1 MIKSGKKFSFLPLF
15 IAFVLVLTACGG
27 SGQSGGGNAASP
39 SPSASA
45 DNGSAASG
53 SPSPADDFP
62 NKPIEMIVPFD
73 AGGVSDILA
82 RSFADAAQGIIPQP
96 ITIRN
101 IGGGSGTIGNY
112 ELVKAKPDG
121 YTWLWAATG
130 HISSTLH
137 ITPAQYT
144 KDDFTIVNKAG
155 EMVAAIV
162 VPKNSPFNTLQDLI
176 DYAKQNPGKLTV
188 GNPGEGT
195 VVALLANMFADET
208 GTQLELVPYNGSGPL
223 LPSVLGG
230 HVMAAFMNVP
240 EVRGQIEAGEL
251 RGLAVLSEKRVDL
264 LPDIPT
270 ALEFGVNV
278 AGGANHYIIIPNN
291 VPPEIIAKIDE
302 LTKQVYESEKFKQK
316 MADISYQLAYKNG
329 ADAKAEVD
337 TWYEKTGELYRK
349 LGLLK

>member
-1 MIKSGKKFSFLPLF
+1 MKHIKRLSI
-15 IAFVLVLTACGG
+15 IALLIAIIFVVSACGNNNKDNTG
-27 SGQSGGGNAASP
+27 AKNSGNNAGETVSYP
-39 SPSASA
+39 T
-45 DNGSAASG
+45 
-53 SPSPADDFP
+53 
-62 NKPIEMIVPFD
+62 KPIELIVPFD

-82 RSFADAAQGIIPQP
+82 RSFVDAAQGIISQP
-96 ITIRN
+96 ITVKN

-112 ELVKAKPDG
+112 ELVKSPPDG

-155 EMVAAIV
+155 EMVAAVV
-162 VPKNSPFNTLQDLI
+162 VPKDSPFQTLQDLV
-176 DYAKQNPGKLTV
+176 DYAKANPGKLTV

-208 GTQLELVPYNGSGPL
+208 GVEIEHVPYQGSGPL

-230 HVMAAFMNVP
+230 HVQVGFMNVP
-240 EVRGQIEAGEL
+240 EVRGQVEAGEL
-251 RGLAVLSEKRVDL
+251 RALAVLSEQRVEL

-270 ALEFGVNV
+270 AIEQGIDV
-278 AGGANHYIIIPNN
+278 AGGASHFIIIPNN
-291 VPPEIIAKIDE
+291 VPEEIVAKIDE
-302 LTKQVYESEKFKQK
+302 LTKKVYESENFKQK

-337 TWYEKTGELYRK
+337 EWYEKTGELYRK
-349 LGLLK
+349 LGLIK

>member
-1 MIKSGKKFSFLPLF
+1 MSKIKKFSVFALF
-15 IAFVLVLTACGG
+15 IAIVLAVSACGSSNGNTG
-27 SGQSGGGNAASP
+27 SNA
-39 SPSASA
+39 
-45 DNGSAASG
+45 G
-53 SPSPADDFP
+53 SPSPGATAETGNAPDEAADFP
-62 NKPIEMIVPFD
+62 NKPIELIVPYD

-82 RSFADAAQGIIPQP
+82 RAFVDAAQGIISQP
-96 ITIRN
+96 ITVKN

-155 EMVAAIV
+155 EMVASIV

-208 GTQLELVPYNGSGPL
+208 GTQFEHVPYNGSGPL

-230 HVMAAFMNVP
+230 HVQAAFMNVP
-240 EVRGQIEAGEL
+240 EIRGQVEAGEL
-251 RGLAVLSEKRVDL
+251 RALAVLSEKRIDV

-270 ALEFGVNV
+270 AIENGVNV

-291 VPPEIIAKIDE
+291 VPEAIIAKIDE
-302 LTKQVYESEKFKQK
+302 LTKQVYESDKFKQK
-316 MADISYQLAYKNG
+316 MADISYNLSYKNG
-329 ADAKAEVD
+329 ADSKAEVD
-337 TWYEKTGELYRK
+337 EWYEKTGELYRK
-349 LGLLK
+349 LGLIK